1 MALSKITTASVADT
15 AVHGRRRINING
27 AMTVAQRGTSKTG
40 VTTTGYYATDRM
52 RFGLGSCGTW
62 TVSQDANAPN
72 GFANSHKILCTTAAP
87 ASLSAS
93 AHLIGVDMKL
103 EAQDLQQLG
112 YGTSDAKDMTLSFW
126 VKSNKTGTASISPL
140 QSDNSNKML
149 SVTYTIDAADTWEYK
164 TVYIPADTSGVIN
177 DDNGQGMEF
186 HFWLNSGSNY
196 TGGSSKTA
204 WSTFGQTH
212 RNAVNLG
219 LGSAVNDYWQI
230 TGLQLEVGEASPFE
244 HRSFGEELALCQRYL
259 CKSAIYSDAP
269 ANSTP
274 YNGGCIGGSTSGYNS
289 TTGYTNFTNYPV
301 SMRAKPTITIYSANL
316 PGNADGKVSVYD
328 GGWGSATTTVLS
340 NSEIG
345 HALNIVD
352 SWTAHNT
359 IMYFYAYKAEAEL

>member
-1 MALSKITTASVADT
+1 MALSKITNASVADT

-52 RFGLGSCGTW
+52 RFGIGSCGTW
-62 TVSQDANAPN
+62 TVSQDSNAPN

-93 AHLIGVDMKL
+93 ANLIGVDMKL

-164 TVYIPADTSGVIN
+164 TVHIPADTSGVIN

-196 TGGSSKTA
+196 TGGSSKTT

-212 RNAVNLG
+212 RNAANLG

-244 HRSFGEELALCQRYL
+244 HRSYGEELLACQRYL
-259 CKSAIYSDAP
+259 YAAVPTDAP
-269 ANSTP
+269 AGSGVVNASQYSSSAYFYGYFPFPTTMRSSPTLSYSGAGDFKTRFGNSPVTTSVGTQGAFT
-274 YNGGCIGGSTSGYNS
+274 NQGGSLAFGGGTSSGAGYSGWVETSN
-289 TTGYTNFTNYPV
+289 TN
-301 SMRAKPTITIYSANL
+301 
-316 PGNADGKVSVYD
+316 
-328 GGWGSATTTVLS
+328 
-340 NSEIG
+340 
-345 HALNIVD
+345 
-352 SWTAHNT
+352 
-359 IMYFYAYKAEAEL
+359 AYIFFDAEL